1 MSQNGIYNNHKKI
14 ADRKRD
20 LKTKKKCWNKTTVY

>member
-1 MSQNGIYNNHKKI
+1 MSQNGKCNNHKKN

-20 LKTKKKCWNKTTVY
+20 LKTKKSWNKTTVH